1 LQDKEDF
8 MKLII
13 EQFGSG
19 IIYAIAGS
27 GMAAILIGF
36 LRVISI

>member
-1 LQDKEDF
+1 

-19 IIYAIAGS
+19 IIYAISGC
-27 GMAAILIGF
+27 GMALILIGF
-36 LRVISI
+36 LKTISG